1 MERLLFCVEGN
12 RMMSAEI
19 KLSRRERRRLAT
31 RKEILQAARELLLEV
46 GLEELSLRE
55 VARRSG
61 FSPASLYTYFENR
74 DAIVLALMAES
85 FERLRHYLDRIPS
98 ELTPAK
104 RIVELAMA
112 YMAFGQENP
121 VDLGCILS
129 ARPRSL
135 PLESEETLG
144 LDLARLIGQT
154 FREGVEEGV
163 FVLTKEQSVAEMAY
177 GFWALVHGM
186 VVLNG
191 VDLSAVSED
200 VSAAPVRVLEA
211 HMARLT
217 AKDAPSK

>member
-1 MERLLFCVEGN
+1 VN
-12 RMMSAEI
+12 DEI

-61 FSPASLYTYFENR
+61 FGPASLYTYFENR
-74 DAIVLALMAES
+74 DAIVVALMAES
-85 FERLRHYLDRIPS
+85 FERLRQYLDHVPS
-98 ELTPAK
+98 DLPPEK
-104 RIVELAMA
+104 RILELAVA

-121 VDLGCILS
+121 VDLRCILS
-129 ARPRSL
+129 ARPRTL
-135 PLESEETLG
+135 PPESDETLG

-154 FREGVEEGV
+154 FQEGVERGV
-163 FVLTKEQSVAEMAY
+163 FVLTKEKSVAEMAY

-186 VVLNG
+186 VVLSG

-200 VSAAPVRVLEA
+200 VSAAPRGVLEA
-211 HMARLT
+211 YVARLT
-217 AKDAPSK
+217 VQDSSIG